1 MARLTKEQFENNIEL
16 VYNFIKQFI
25 KENGYAPV
33 YREII
38 AGTGIKCLDSINR
51 YLNILKKQDRIDF
64 VPEKART
71 IRIK

>member
-1 MARLTKEQFENNIEL
+1 MARITKEQFENNIEL

-25 KENGYAPV
+25 EENGYAPV

-38 AGTGIKCLDSINR
+38 KGTGIKCLDSINR
-51 YLNILKKQDRIDF
+51 YLYILKDQGRIDF
-64 VPEKART
+64 IPEKART

>member
-1 MARLTKEQFENNIEL
+1 MKISRQQYEENIEKI
-16 VYNFIKQFI
+16 YNFIKQFI
-25 KENGYAPV
+25 EKNGYAPV

-51 YLNILKKQDRIDF
+51 YLNILKEQDRIDF